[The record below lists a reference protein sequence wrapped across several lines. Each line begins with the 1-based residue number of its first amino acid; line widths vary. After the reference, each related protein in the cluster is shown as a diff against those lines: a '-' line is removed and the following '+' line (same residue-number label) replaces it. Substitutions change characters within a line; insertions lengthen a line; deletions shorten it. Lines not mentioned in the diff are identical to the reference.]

1 MYNRVKTE
9 GRTKYLKCDVS
20 GCDGLAKLVDG
31 LLYVGVRR
39 NRHISCHC
47 LSCHPSPENKKES
60 YACIK
65 ACINRYDSGACTPTQ
80 LLDAMSH
87 SMDAHIAALNDYLR
101 GDSDDDDDGADED
114 VLRQTIYN
122 ESFARLVILYTA
134 LVTSLHSCTVHPC
147 HVVPH
152 CPLPQIPSTRQCL
165 PIAAGRSKIGLG
177 SQ

>member
-1 MYNRVKTE
+1 MVYCT
-9 GRTKYLKCDVS
+9 S
-20 GCDGLAKLVDG
+20 G
-31 LLYVGVRR
+31 YVETDT
-39 NRHISCHC
+39 SCHC

-134 LVTSLHSCTVHPC
+134 LVTCTSLHSCTVHPC